1 MGGPIRKDSPKAQ
14 KREMLPKKPK
24 TRGQASEIKM
34 MGGGMMMKRPMMKK
48 GGKVKDV
55 RKERDA

>member
-1 MGGPIRKDSPKAQ
+1 MGGQIRKDSPKAQ

-34 MGGGMMMKRPMMKK
+34 MGGGMMMRPMMKK
-48 GGKVKDV
+48 GEK
-55 RKERDA
+55 